1 MLRQQPQEDSTLPP
15 SSTRPTTRTGT
26 GAANGRRRTGGR
38 RRPGSGG
45 GGARQGRPVAG
56 PSEQELEALEAELP
70 DLGNLGAKTLDE
82 LRELAVKKKIKR
94 IPQRRTEIIMELLRV
109 LGEETEQLLGAG
121 VLDILHD
128 GYGFLRPPGK
138 KGTPDDI
145 YVSQSIIRRHGLR
158 QGDMIA
164 GQLRQPKEGEKYYGL
179 LKVEIVN
186 GHDPESSRHRPK
198 FEQLTSVYPD
208 NQLKLE
214 TTPRLLG
221 TRLIDIIAPIG
232 RGQRSLIVA
241 PPKAGKTVLLKQIA
255 NGIRENHP
263 DIYLIVSLI
272 GERPE
277 EVTDMQRSIDGEVY
291 SSTFDEPVEDHTR
304 TAEVSLERAKRL
316 VESGEHVVLLLDSLT
331 RLARAYNIA
340 VPSSGKTLSGGMDP
354 YALYPPKAFFGAAR
368 NCEEGG
374 SLTIIATC
382 LIDTGSRLDD
392 LIYEE
397 FKGTGNQEL
406 HLDRRLAD
414 RRLWPAIDIERSG
427 TRREELLQDEA
438 TLKQVWLLRR
448 MVSIISQ
455 DSPNSTDAAER
466 VIERMNRTKTN
477 GEFLQSITQPEKPGV
492 V

>member
-1 MLRQQPQEDSTLPP
+1 MEK
-15 SSTRPTTRTGT
+15 
-26 GAANGRRRTGGR
+26 
-38 RRPGSGG
+38 
-45 GGARQGRPVAG
+45 
-56 PSEQELEALEAELP
+56 LEAELP
-70 DLGNLGAKTLDE
+70 DLGNLGAKTNDE
-82 LRELAVKKKIKR
+82 LRQMALEKKLKV
-94 IPQRRTEIIMELLRV
+94 IPVRRTDLIMELLR
-109 LGEETEQLLGAG
+109 LYAEETGQLLGAG
-121 VLDILHD
+121 ILDILHD
-128 GYGFLRPPGK
+128 GYGFLRPPGR
-138 KGTPDDI
+138 KGTPEDV
-145 YVSQSIIRRHGLR
+145 YVSQTIIRRYGLR
-158 QGDMIA
+158 QGDMVA

-179 LKVEIVN
+179 LRVEVVN
-186 GHDPESSRHRPK
+186 GRDPESSRHRPK

-208 NQLKLE
+208 KQIILE
-214 TTPRLLG
+214 TTPRLMG
-221 TRLIDIIAPIG
+221 TRLIDIVAPIG
-232 RGQRSLIVA
+232 HGQRALVVA

-255 NGIRENHP
+255 NGIRENNP
-263 DIYLIVSLI
+263 DVYLIVSLI

-277 EVTDMQRSIDGEVY
+277 EVTDMRRTIDGEVY
-291 SSTFDEPVEDHTR
+291 SSTFDEPVEDHCR
-304 TAEVSLERAKRL
+304 TAEVSLERARRL
-316 VESGEHVVLLLDSLT
+316 VESGEDVVLLLDSLT

-427 TRREELLQDEA
+427 TRHEELLQDEA

-448 MVSIISQ
+448 MVAIISQ

-466 VIERMNRTKTN
+466 VIERMGRTKTN
-477 GEFLQSITQPEKPGV
+477 EEFLKSITQPEKPGV
-492 V
+492 A